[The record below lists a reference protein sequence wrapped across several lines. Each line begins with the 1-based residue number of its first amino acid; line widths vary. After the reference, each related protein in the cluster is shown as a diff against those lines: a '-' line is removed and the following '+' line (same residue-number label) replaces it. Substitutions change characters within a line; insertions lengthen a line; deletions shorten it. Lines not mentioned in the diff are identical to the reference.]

1 VTTVLIALTG
11 AAKWTMKDGSALP
24 AGFWAEEL
32 IEPWQILTTAGIDV
46 VLGTPGGAAAPLQ
59 DYSLD
64 ESMTGS
70 AERTAGL
77 QAALARLAAAL
88 AHPQAFA
95 AVDLDSIDAVFVPG
109 GTGPMEDLYDDADLG
124 RILVALQARTA
135 PIATVCHGTIALLS
149 ARSGGAWTFDGYQ
162 MTGYSNEEESQGGP
176 GDAAPFTLE
185 SKLRAEGANYT
196 AGAPWSE
203 FTVTDRNLISGQ
215 NPGSAAAVA
224 RQLVTALGRQ

>member
-1 VTTVLIALTG
+1 VATVLIALTG
-11 AAKWTMKDGSALP
+11 AAKWTMKDGSTRP

-32 IEPWQILTTAGIDV
+32 TDPFQILAAAGIDV
-46 VLGTPGGAAAPLQ
+46 VLATPGGVAAPLQ
-59 DYSLD
+59 EYSLD

-70 AERTAGL
+70 AERTARL
-77 QAALARLAAAL
+77 RAALAGLAGQL

-95 AVDLDSIDAVFVPG
+95 AVDPDAVDAVFVPG
-109 GTGPMEDLYDDADLG
+109 GTGPMEDLYDDPDLG

-135 PIATVCHGTIALLS
+135 PVATVCHGTIGLLP
-149 ARSGGAWTFDGYQ
+149 ARSGGSWIYAGYRL
-162 MTGYSNEEESQGGP
+162 TGYTDEEESQGGP

-185 SKLRAEGANYT
+185 SRLRAEGASFT

-203 FTVTDRNLISGQ
+203 FTVTDRNLITGQ

-224 RQLVTALGRQ
+224 RQLVTALGRP